1 MVLSGGLEYHNIAIE
16 ELIKQK
22 VWEMETLQE
31 MLIELNKELVYNH
44 KAILTKIK
52 FYMSTRKKL

>member
-31 MLIELNKELVYNH
+31 MLIELKKEQV
-44 KAILTKIK
+44 
-52 FYMSTRKKL
+52 